1 MVRLPRESRCLRE
14 LLRKLG
20 DCDEGTQ
27 AMVPGAGETISGLQ
41 RRPVGHNGFGL
52 GSWIR
57 GMRRAAPCPFCQRK
71 RCAFFERSEKNT
83 RKAPGENTASWMFSI
98 RLKTGTTRT

>member
-1 MVRLPRESRCLRE
+1 MLGSVRQIEFHGLHYIGASDRSSCTNIRMRGLTSAESRCVRE

-57 GMRRAAPCPFCQRK
+57 EAWGGPPPMGR
-71 RCAFFERSEKNT
+71 
-83 RKAPGENTASWMFSI
+83 
-98 RLKTGTTRT
+98 